1 MFKNNKIYNQD
12 LITKAEKKTFEKK
25 DSFSVMQIAA
35 KACSKYILSN
45 YKPKRVLILCGPGN
59 NGGDGIL
66 IAKDLLEQKCH
77 VSIFAPIGYGKT
89 KDSAKALT
97 KLNNNDLFKKSI
109 DYRDFDFFIDAL
121 FGFNFNRQLPQDLK
135 KILIDINS
143 QKFFKISIDVP
154 SGVYCDNGQI
164 DEIAIQADITL
175 TFHRLKPAHVLLPG
189 KKFSKKIEI
198 LEIGLT
204 NIDSET
210 DISLIDKP
218 VINPPLINEHK
229 YNRGELYIF
238 ASNEMIGATKL
249 ATLAASQIAFKSGT
263 GIVKLLIK
271 KNQKDFY
278 KTHILEEL
286 LVTYS
291 KLNEIEDILQIK
303 EESTVLFGCGSE
315 INEENSNL
323 LKLLLK
329 MKVKL
334 VLDAS
339 SFSIMQKDLKNFMY
353 LLSIRSSTTILTPHL
368 GEFKKIFSVSNNKIE
383 DTKEAALKANSIVLF
398 KGNDTVISSPKGK
411 TFINYFSSP
420 YLATAG
426 SGDVLSGIIASF
438 LAQNYDPIIATTI
451 GCYVHSQSAI
461 KINKPLTAK
470 DIIDILPSIIQK
482 NYKNN

>member
-1 MFKNNKIYNQD
+1 MFKKSKIYNQY
-12 LITKAEKKTFEKK
+12 LITEAEKKTFEKK

-35 KACSKYILSN
+35 KACSKYILLN
-45 YKPKRVLILCGPGN
+45 FKPKRVLILCGPGN

-77 VSIFAPIGYGKT
+77 VSILTPLGYGKS

-97 KLNNNDLFKKSI
+97 KLNNNDLFKEKI

-121 FGFNFNRQLPQDLK
+121 FGFNFNKKLTQILK
-135 KILIDINS
+135 KIIIDINS
-143 QKFFKISIDVP
+143 QKFIKISIDLP
-154 SGVYCDNGQI
+154 SGIYCDNGQI
-164 DEIAIQADITL
+164 DEIAIQADLTL

-189 KKFSKKIEI
+189 KNFSKKIEV

-204 NIDSET
+204 DMDSET
-210 DISLIDKP
+210 NLSLIDKP
-218 VINPPLINEHK
+218 IIYPPKINEHK

-249 ATLAASQIAFKSGT
+249 ATLAASQIALKSGT

-271 KNQKDFY
+271 ENQKDFY

-286 LVTYS
+286 LLTYS
-291 KLNEIEDILQIK
+291 KLNEIEDILKIK
-303 EESTVLFGCGSE
+303 KESTVLFGCGLE
-315 INEENSNL
+315 INEENNNI
-323 LKLLLK
+323 LKLLLT
-329 MKVKL
+329 MKIKL

-339 SFSIMQKDLKNFMY
+339 SFSIMEKELNNFMD
-353 LLSIRSSTTILTPHL
+353 LLSTRSSITILTPHL

-398 KGNDTVISSPKGK
+398 KGNDTIISSPTGK

-451 GCYVHSQSAI
+451 ACYIHSQSAI
-461 KINKPLTAK
+461 DINKPLTAK

-482 NYKNN
+482 NLKNN

>member
-1 MFKNNKIYNQD
+1 MFKNSKIYNQD
-12 LITKAEKKTFEKK
+12 LITKAEKKTFKKK

-35 KACSKYILSN
+35 KACSNYILSN
-45 YKPKRVLILCGPGN
+45 FKPKRVLILCGPGN

-66 IAKDLLEQKCH
+66 IAKDLLKKKCH
-77 VSIFAPIGYGKT
+77 VSILAPLGFGKS
-89 KDSAKALT
+89 KDSAEALT
-97 KLNNNDLFKKSI
+97 KLNNNELFTTKI

-121 FGFNFNRQLPQDLK
+121 FGFNFNKKLSENLK
-135 KILIDINS
+135 KIIYNINL
-143 QKFFKISIDVP
+143 QKFTKISIDVP

-164 DEIAIQADITL
+164 DDIAIQADITL

-189 KKFSKKIEI
+189 KKFSNKIEI

-210 DISLIDKP
+210 NIKIIDKP
-218 VINPPLINEHK
+218 SIYPPKMNDHK
-229 YNRGELYIF
+229 YNRGELFII

-249 ATLAASQIAFKSGT
+249 ASLAASQIAFKSGT
-263 GIVKLLIK
+263 GIVKIFVK
-271 KNQKDFY
+271 NNQKNLY
-278 KTHILEEL
+278 KTHALEEL
-286 LVTYS
+286 LIIYS
-291 KLNEIEDILQIK
+291 KLNEIENILYSK
-303 EESTVLFGCGSE
+303 KNPTVLFGCGLE

-339 SFSIMQKDLKNFMY
+339 SFSIIENDLKNFMH
-353 LLSIRSSTTILTPHL
+353 LLSTRTGITILTPHL
-368 GEFKKIFSVSNNKIE
+368 GEFKKIFTISNNKIE
-383 DTKEAALKANSIVLF
+383 DTRKAAFKTNSIVLF

-426 SGDVLSGIIASF
+426 SGDILSGIIASF
-438 LAQNYDPIIATTI
+438 LSQNYDPIIATTI
-451 GCYVHSQSAI
+451 ACYIHSQSAI
-461 KINKPLTAK
+461 EINKPLSAK
-470 DIIDILPSIIQK
+470 DLIDVLPSIIQK
-482 NYKNN
+482 YFKIN

>member
-12 LITKAEKKTFEKK
+12 LITKVEKKTFEKK
-25 DSFSVMQIAA
+25 DSFSVMQFAA
-35 KACSKYILSN
+35 KSCSNYILSN
-45 YKPKRVLILCGPGN
+45 YKPEKVLILCGPGN

-66 IAKDLLEQKCH
+66 IAKNLLEQKCD
-77 VSIFAPIGYGKT
+77 VSIFAPIGYAKS
-89 KDSAKALT
+89 KDSAKALIQ
-97 KLNNNDLFKKSI
+97 LNNNDLFKKNI

-121 FGFNFNRQLPQDLK
+121 FGFNFNKKLTQILK
-135 KILIDINS
+135 KIIIDINS
-143 QKFFKISIDVP
+143 QKFIKISIDLP
-154 SGVYCDNGQI
+154 SGIYCDNGQI
-164 DEIAIQADITL
+164 DEIAIQADLTL

-189 KKFSKKIEI
+189 KNFSKKIEV

-204 NIDSET
+204 DMDSET
-210 DISLIDKP
+210 NLSLIDKP
-218 VINPPLINEHK
+218 IIYPPKINEHK

-249 ATLAASQIAFKSGT
+249 ATLAASQIALKSGT

-271 KNQKDFY
+271 ENQKDFY

-291 KLNEIEDILQIK
+291 KLNEIENILKIK
-303 EESTVLFGCGSE
+303 KESTVLFGCGLE
-315 INEENSNL
+315 INEENNNI
-323 LKLLLK
+323 LKLLLT
-329 MKVKL
+329 MKIKL

-339 SFSIMQKDLKNFMY
+339 SFSIMEKELNNFMD
-353 LLSIRSSTTILTPHL
+353 LLSTRSSITILTPHL

-398 KGNDTVISSPKGK
+398 KGNDTIISSPTGK

-451 GCYVHSQSAI
+451 ACYIHSQSAI
-461 KINKPLTAK
+461 DINKPLTAK

-482 NYKNN
+482 NLKNN